1 MREDL
6 HTELKREWKDEY
18 LRNVAALANAE
29 GGTVYVG
36 IDDHGDIHGVDRV
49 DHLLKALP
57 DKIQNIL
64 GIVAVVDNHVKDG
77 KDYLTINVSPSPD
90 TVLLDGRLYVK
101 SGSTTRELRGTE
113 MRNFLTTRGDLAW
126 ADESVDVEPEQL
138 DTYAFRA
145 FKKAAVSMR
154 RLTQEESELPMAD
167 ILGKLNLIRN
177 GKPTR
182 AAMILFSPDAETVS
196 GAAGI
201 RICKEIN
208 GDIEF
213 FDEIYGPMFLSV
225 DRALDLI
232 MTKYTVTPITYEGII
247 RVENYPYPKDAIREA
262 LINAVANADYGCT
275 YPIKI
280 SVLPDRLIIQN
291 PGSLPYGYTVEQII
305 KGRVS
310 KPRNRGIAMV
320 FRTAGM
326 SEAFGR
332 GFEKMSLPYREQGVT
347 LPEYEALPQD
357 FLAFFTNIVVAK
369 GIVSRDMNGKEVT
382 SGNRTDITG
391 ELTETE
397 RTIFEL
403 ISKGEFSN
411 IRDVSNSLGITRTAV
426 EKALKTLTLKQLI
439 KREGST
445 RFGSWIVV

>member
-1 MREDL
+1 M
-6 HTELKREWKDEY
+6 
-18 LRNVAALANAE
+18 
-29 GGTVYVG
+29 
-36 IDDHGDIHGVDRV
+36 
-49 DHLLKALP
+49 
-57 DKIQNIL
+57 
-64 GIVAVVDNHVKDG
+64 
-77 KDYLTINVSPSPD
+77 
-90 TVLLDGRLYVK
+90 
-101 SGSTTRELRGTE
+101 
-113 MRNFLTTRGDLAW
+113 
-126 ADESVDVEPEQL
+126 

-145 FKKAAVSMR
+145 FKKAAISMR

-167 ILGKLNLIRN
+167 LLGKLNLIRN

-182 AAMILFSPDAETVS
+182 AAMILFSPDSEEIS

-201 RICKEIN
+201 RICKDIN

-262 LINAVANADYGCT
+262 LINAVSNTDYGCT

-280 SVLPDRLIIQN
+280 SVLPDRMIIQN
-291 PGSLPYGYTVEQII
+291 PGSIPYGYTVEQII
-305 KGRVS
+305 KSRVS
-310 KPRNRGIAMV
+310 KPRNRGIATV

-332 GFEKMSLPYREQGVT
+332 GFDKMSLPYKEQDVA

-357 FLAFFTNIVVAK
+357 FVAIFTNIVVAK
-369 GIVSRDMNGKEVT
+369 GIASRDMNGKEVN
-382 SGNRTDITG
+382 SVKNVDITG
-391 ELTETE
+391 ELTDLE

-403 ISKGEFSN
+403 IRTGEFST
-411 IRDVSNSLGITRTAV
+411 IRDVSNSLGITRAAV
-426 EKALKTLTLKQLI
+426 EKTLKILTSKQLI
-439 KREGST
+439 IRKGST
-445 RFGSWIVV
+445 RFGSWIVT

>member
-6 HTELKREWKDEY
+6 HTEFKREWKDEY

-29 GGTVYVG
+29 GGTIYIG
-36 IDDHGDIHGVDRV
+36 LDDKGNVIGVKRV
-49 DHLLKALP
+49 DHDLKAIP
-57 DKIQNIL
+57 DQIQNVL
-64 GIVAVVDNHVKDG
+64 GIVAVVDNHREGD
-77 KDYLTINVSPSPD
+77 KDYLTIKVNPSPE
-90 TVLLDGRLYVK
+90 TILYGGKLFVK
-101 SGSTTRELRGTE
+101 SGSTTRELRGSE

-126 ADESVDVEPEQL
+126 ADESVDVDPEQL

-145 FKKAAVSMR
+145 FKKAATSMG
-154 RLTQEESELPMAD
+154 RLTQEESELPMVD
-167 ILGKLNLIRN
+167 LLGKLNLIRN

-182 AAMILFSPDAETVS
+182 AAMILFSPDSEEVS
-196 GAAGI
+196 DAAGI
-201 RICKEIN
+201 RICKDIN

-262 LINAVANADYGCT
+262 LINAVSNTDYGCT

-280 SVLPDRLIIQN
+280 SVLPDRMIIQN
-291 PGSLPYGYTVEQII
+291 PGSIPYGYTVEQII
-305 KGRVS
+305 KSRVS
-310 KPRNRGIAMV
+310 KPRNRGIATV

-332 GFEKMSLPYREQGVT
+332 GFEKMSLPYKEQDVA

-357 FLAFFTNIVVAK
+357 FLAIFTNIVVAK
-369 GIVSRDMNGKEVT
+369 GIVSRDMNGKEV
-382 SGNRTDITG
+382 SLHNKELPEG
-391 ELTETE
+391 LTEKE
-397 RTIFEL
+397 RMILVIISNGEFNSIRGVSERL
-403 ISKGEFSN
+403 SVSHGVIERVLKSLVSKGL
-411 IRDVSNSLGITRTAV
+411 V
-426 EKALKTLTLKQLI
+426 
-439 KREGST
+439 KRIGSDKS
-445 RFGSWIVV
+445 GSWVCI

>member
-6 HTELKREWKDEY
+6 HTEFKREWKDEY

-29 GGTVYVG
+29 GGTIYIGLDDKGNVVG
-36 IDDHGDIHGVDRV
+36 VKRV
-49 DHLLKALP
+49 DHDLKAIP
-57 DKIQNIL
+57 DQIQNVL
-64 GIVAVVDNHVKDG
+64 GIVAVVDNHREGD
-77 KDYLTINVSPSPD
+77 KDYLTIKVNPSPE
-90 TVLLDGRLYVK
+90 TILYGGKLFVK
-101 SGSTTRELRGTE
+101 SGSTTRELRGSE

-126 ADESVDVEPEQL
+126 ADESVDVDPEQL

-145 FKKAAVSMR
+145 FKKAAISMR

-167 ILGKLNLIRN
+167 LLGKLNLIRN

-182 AAMILFSPDAETVS
+182 AAMILFSPDSEEIS

-201 RICKEIN
+201 RICKDIN

-232 MTKYTVTPITYEGII
+232 MSKYTVTPITYEGII

-262 LINAVANADYGCT
+262 LINAVSNADYGCT

-280 SVLPDRLIIQN
+280 SVLPDRMIIQN
-291 PGSLPYGYTVEQII
+291 PGSIPYGYTVEQII
-305 KGRVS
+305 KSRVS
-310 KPRNRGIAMV
+310 KPRNRGIATV

-332 GFEKMSLPYREQGVT
+332 GFDKMSLPYKEQDVA

-357 FLAFFTNIVVAK
+357 FVAIFTNIVVAK
-369 GIVSRDMNGKEVT
+369 GIVSRDMNGKEV
-382 SGNRTDITG
+382 SSINKNLPEGLTDK
-391 ELTETE
+391 E
-397 RTIFEL
+397 RTILEIISNGEFDSIRHVSERLSVSHGL
-403 ISKGEFSN
+403 IERVLKSLVSKGL
-411 IRDVSNSLGITRTAV
+411 V
-426 EKALKTLTLKQLI
+426 
-439 KREGST
+439 KRSGSDKS
-445 RFGSWIVV
+445 GSWIRI